1 MTATHQPKQAD
12 FSRNT
17 SALPTGGDVGAGL
30 TKLVIDSGDRQMKLR
45 HPSKVVEVTEELH
58 DVLTAK
64 DGGHFYYHEGVR
76 SDLIGREFLTGAL
89 AAWKAPSTHIKLSDD
104 PSLKADYALHCI
116 LGAVASLP
124 YRPQWSLH
132 LALSIHNA
140 KVFAPALKEKVQ
152 GCHSIRNGGKAGV
165 TSRVNLTVS
174 LVAPEGAGSYG
185 YCLKSQLIDQTAHA
199 IAFDFGTSTVIP
211 TVFAPGGAII
221 HRQVLEVGGCIDLL
235 SAIASDTELIE
246 FLGKGKSGSVELI
259 RQGIESGKFKYGSR
273 AFKFEGIYSRQIETW
288 LNDRLRLALKEV
300 EEWRDAAQSLV
311 AWGGGTQMPGIA
323 EMLKTQDIIA
333 VSDGCWANALGLQRM
348 AEGRLAR
355 GK

>member
-1 MTATHQPKQAD
+1 
-12 FSRNT
+12 
-17 SALPTGGDVGAGL
+17 
-30 TKLVIDSGDRQMKLR
+30 
-45 HPSKVVEVTEELH
+45 
-58 DVLTAK
+58 
-64 DGGHFYYHEGVR
+64 
-76 SDLIGREFLTGAL
+76 
-89 AAWKAPSTHIKLSDD
+89 
-104 PSLKADYALHCI
+104 
-116 LGAVASLP
+116 
-124 YRPQWSLH
+124 
-132 LALSIHNA
+132 
-140 KVFAPALKEKVQ
+140 
-152 GCHSIRNGGKAGV
+152 
-165 TSRVNLTVS
+165 
-174 LVAPEGAGSYG
+174 
-185 YCLKSQLIDQTAHA
+185 
-199 IAFDFGTSTVIP
+199 
-211 TVFAPGGAII
+211 VFAPGGAII